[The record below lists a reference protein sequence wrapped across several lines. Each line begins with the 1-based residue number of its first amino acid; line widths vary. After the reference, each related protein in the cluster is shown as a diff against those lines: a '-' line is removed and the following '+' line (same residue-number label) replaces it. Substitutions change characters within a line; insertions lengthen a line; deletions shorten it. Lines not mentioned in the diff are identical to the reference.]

1 MSSSGSAP
9 GERRG
14 GRKPGT
20 LNKATKDIRE
30 IAQEYAGDAIATL
43 VAVMN
48 GKALAPAARV
58 QAARELLAYGYGKPG
73 PVVQPDA
80 DGGGV
85 HVTIYGGLP
94 E

>member
-1 MSSSGSAP
+1 MSGSAP

-14 GRKPGT
+14 GRKAGT
-20 LNKATKDIRE
+20 PNRVTQDIRA
-30 IAQEYAGDAIATL
+30 IAQAHAGDAIAVL
-43 VAVMN
+43 LEVMQ

-80 DGGGV
+80 DGAGV

-94 E
+94 ES

>member
-1 MSSSGSAP
+1 MSSGSAP

-14 GRKPGT
+14 GRKAGVP
-20 LNKATKDIRE
+20 NKVTRDVRA

-43 VAVMN
+43 VAIMQ

-58 QAARELLAYGYGKPG
+58 QAARELLGYAYGKPG
-73 PVVQPDA
+73 PVAQPDA
-80 DGGGV
+80 DGRV